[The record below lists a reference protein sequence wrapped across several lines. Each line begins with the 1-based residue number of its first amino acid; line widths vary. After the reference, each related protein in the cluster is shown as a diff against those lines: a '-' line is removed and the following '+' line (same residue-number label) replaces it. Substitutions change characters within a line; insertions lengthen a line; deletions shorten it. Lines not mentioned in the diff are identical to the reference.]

1 MRYYNGIR
9 TYTQSL
15 PQQLFQKFEDKNKPT
30 TKSKPQRK
38 LPKSRARIQLCSSRK
53 TTLLQLQHQNRRL
66 KKWAT
71 SSIHIL
77 TWSVFVSG
85 RFIPQF
91 NLFLNLIY
99 EQMSHDN
106 SSNLCMRC
114 RRKGLII
121 KSWMEMTRELRAQ
134 TKRRSFHETNQ
145 TLIWVIDLN

>member
-1 MRYYNGIR
+1 MSYYNGIR
-9 TYTQSL
+9 KCTQSL

-30 TKSKPQRK
+30 KKSNNRENYPCH
-38 LPKSRARIQLCSSRK
+38 RARIQLCSNRK
-53 TTLLQLQHQNRRL
+53 ATLLHLQHQNKRL

-106 SSNLCMRC
+106 SSNLCMGS

-121 KSWMEMTRELRAQ
+121 KYGWKWHQNLRPRPNVELFM
-134 TKRRSFHETNQ
+134 RRIK
-145 TLIWVIDLN
+145 L

>member
-1 MRYYNGIR
+1 MSYYNGIR
-9 TYTQSL
+9 TCTQSL

-30 TKSKPQRK
+30 KKSNNRENYPCH
-38 LPKSRARIQLCSSRK
+38 RARIQLCSNRK
-53 TTLLQLQHQNRRL
+53 ATLLQLQHQNKRL

-106 SSNLCMRC
+106 SSNLCMGS

-121 KSWMEMTRELRAQ
+121 KYGW
-134 TKRRSFHETNQ
+134 K
-145 TLIWVIDLN
+145 